1 MTTFMHTL
9 KPLEISRDARIMQ
22 PPRMRPDR
30 VTADSPAVVVMT
42 DLRKVRAITIN
53 PETPIDAA
61 LTVMIHAKVRL
72 LVVINA
78 SGVIV
83 GLASALDLT
92 GEKPLRVA
100 NDERIH
106 RDAVSVA
113 QVMTRSSDIQPLD
126 LRDVE
131 HTTVSDIVRHLIQA
145 HKQHALVI
153 ESAEDGSRYHACG
166 IFSTTQ
172 IGRQLGEDIN
182 VVDGVAQS
190 FSELERL
197 IA

>member
-1 MTTFMHTL
+1 MTTFKHTL
-9 KPLEISRDARIMQ
+9 KPLDLPRDARILQ
-22 PPRMRPDR
+22 PPRTRSDG
-30 VTADSPAVVVMT
+30 VTADSPAVTVMT

-72 LVVINA
+72 LVVIDA

-83 GLASALDLT
+83 GLASAQELT

-113 QVMTRSSDIQPLD
+113 QVMTRSAEIQPLNI
-126 LRDVE
+126 RDVE
-131 HTTVSDIVRHLIQA
+131 HATVSDIVMHLIQA

-153 ESAEDGSRYHACG
+153 ESSEEGDRYHACG
-166 IFSTTQ
+166 LFSATQ
-172 IGRQLGEDIN
+172 IGRQLGQDIN
-182 VVDGVAQS
+182 VSEGLAQS

>member
-1 MTTFMHTL
+1 MTTFKHTL
-9 KPLEISRDARIMQ
+9 KPLDLSRDARILQ
-22 PPRMRPDR
+22 PPRTRSDR
-30 VTADSPAVVVMT
+30 VTADSPALNVMT

-72 LVVINA
+72 LVVIDA

-83 GLASALDLT
+83 GLVSAQDLT
-92 GEKPLRVA
+92 GEKPLRIA

-106 RDAVSVA
+106 RDEVSVA
-113 QVMTRSSDIQPLD
+113 QIMTRSEDIRPLNIH
-126 LRDVE
+126 DVE
-131 HTTVSDIVRHLIQA
+131 HATVSDMVVHLIEA
-145 HKQHALVI
+145 HKQHALVV
-153 ESAEDGSRYHACG
+153 ERSEDDTRYHACG
-166 IFSTTQ
+166 IFSATQ

-182 VVDGVAQS
+182 VNDGLAQS

>member
-9 KPLEISRDARIMQ
+9 DPLDLPREARILQ

-30 VTADSPAVVVMT
+30 VTADSPALAVMT

-61 LTVMIHAKVRL
+61 LIVMIHAKVRL
-72 LVVINA
+72 LVVIDGTGELA
-78 SGVIV
+78 
-83 GLASALDLT
+83 GLVSAHDLM

-100 NDERIH
+100 NDDRVH
-106 RDAVSVA
+106 RDAVTVQ
-113 QVMTRSSDIQPLD
+113 QVMTRTKDVRPLD
-126 LRDVE
+126 IRDVE
-131 HTTVSDIVRHLIQA
+131 HASVSDIVMHLIES

-153 ESAEDGSRYHACG
+153 EPSGDGGVHHACG
-166 IFSTTQ
+166 IFSATQ

-182 VVDGVAQS
+182 VVDGLAQS
-190 FSELERL
+190 FSELKRL

>member
-9 KPLEISRDARIMQ
+9 KPLDLPRDARILQ

-30 VTADSPAVVVMT
+30 VTADSPALTVMT

-53 PETPIDAA
+53 SETPIDAA
-61 LTVMIHAKVRL
+61 MNVMIHAKVRL
-72 LVVINA
+72 LVVIDA
-78 SGVIV
+78 AGVIV
-83 GLASALDLT
+83 GLASAQDLK

-106 RDAVSVA
+106 HDAVNVA
-113 QVMTRSSDIQPLD
+113 QVMTRSSDIRPLEIC
-126 LRDVE
+126 DVE
-131 HTTVSDIVRHLIQA
+131 HATVSDIVMHLIQA
-145 HKQHALVI
+145 HKQHVLVI
-153 ESAEDGSRYHACG
+153 ESNEDSARYHACG
-166 IFSTTQ
+166 IFSATQ

-182 VVDGVAQS
+182 VSDGLAQS